1 MRVNDTNY
9 GFISYQK
16 QENRS
21 NIANPAKKTSTS
33 TEVTISSRGKEIS
46 QAMLSEQTQRQN
58 RVQELKQQIAD
69 GSYHVDSSKV
79 ADKMIGFWKNESI

>member
-1 MRVNDTNY
+1 MRINDTNY

-16 QENRS
+16 QQNRS
-21 NIANPAKKTSTS
+21 NIANPAKKSS
-33 TEVTISSRGKEIS
+33 SSAEVTISTRGKEIS
-46 QAMLSEQTQRQN
+46 QVMMKEQTQRQN

-69 GSYHVDSSKV
+69 GSYHVESSKI